1 MLYYSNL
8 RFQQEQR
15 ASQGATVSGPGD
27 TITVGGQEGKPRM
40 RRKKHRPQ
48 RKNLAQ
54 VEGLDD
60 HPVRT
65 GRLVVAAHY
74 DGDTSNYK
82 MGHTHYQGKCRGPGS
97 VAQEHVKCHQ
107 SCYYL

>member
-1 MLYYSNL
+1 LLYYCNL
-8 RFQQEQR
+8 LFQQEQR

-27 TITVGGQEGKPRM
+27 TITVGGQEGKSRTH
-40 RRKKHRPQ
+40 RKKHRPQ
-48 RKNLAQ
+48 RKNLPQ

-60 HPVRT
+60 HPVRS
-65 GRLVVAAHY
+65 GRPIVAAHY

-97 VAQEHVKCHQ
+97 MAQN
-107 SCYYL
+107 L

>member
-1 MLYYSNL
+1 LLYSSNL
-8 RFQQEQR
+8 LFQQEQR

-27 TITVGGQEGKPRM
+27 TITVGGKEGKSRM

-54 VEGLDD
+54 VEGLD
-60 HPVRT
+60 HPVRP
-65 GRLVVAAHY
+65 GRPIVVAHY
-74 DGDTSNYK
+74 DGDISNYR

-97 VAQEHVKCHQ
+97 MAQN
-107 SCYYL
+107 L

>member
-1 MLYYSNL
+1 
-8 RFQQEQR
+8 
-15 ASQGATVSGPGD
+15 VSGPGD
-27 TITVGGQEGKPRM
+27 KVTVGGHVGKPHL

-60 HPVRT
+60 NPVRSA
-65 GRLVVAAHY
+65 RLIAAAHY

-82 MGHTHYQGKCRGPGS
+82 LGHTHYEGKYS
-97 VAQEHVKCHQ
+97 SLETN
-107 SCYYL
+107 CYCW

>member
-8 RFQQEQR
+8 LFQQEQR

-27 TITVGGQEGKPRM
+27 TITVGRKEGKSQM
-40 RRKKHRPQ
+40 RRKKHRLQ

-60 HPVRT
+60 HPVRS
-65 GRLVVAAHY
+65 GRPVIAAHY

-82 MGHTHYQGKCRGPGS
+82 MGHTHYQGKCRGPGIM
-97 VAQEHVKCHQ
+97 AQN
-107 SCYYL
+107 L

>member
-1 MLYYSNL
+1 MYYSIL
-8 RFQQEQR
+8 LFQQEQR

-27 TITVGGQEGKPRM
+27 TITVGGQEGKTRM
-40 RRKKHRPQ
+40 RRKKPRPQ

-60 HPVRT
+60 HPVRP
-65 GRLVVAAHY
+65 GRPIVAAHY

-82 MGHTHYQGKCRGPGS
+82 MGHTHYQGKCKGPGS
-97 VAQEHVKCHQ
+97 MAQN
-107 SCYYL
+107 L